1 MISDQVDNI
10 DLGVSITSNI
20 QDSSFKRAIILG
32 LSEEQF
38 YPTSSILN
46 PFGTVLIGVNPEEE
60 LSDKKLEL
68 EIFYTDFSIE

>member
-20 QDSSFKRAIILG
+20 QDSSFKQALILG
-32 LSEEQF
+32 LSEEQY

-46 PFGTVLIGVNPEEE
+46 PFGTVLIGVNPAEE

>member
-20 QDSSFKRAIILG
+20 QDSSFKQALIQG
-32 LSEEQF
+32 LSEEQY

-46 PFGTVLIGVNPEEE
+46 PFGTVLIGVNPAEE

>member
-1 MISDQVDNI
+1 MLLSKET
-10 DLGVSITSNI
+10 LLSALSNI
-20 QDSSFKRAIILG
+20 QDPSFKQALILG
-32 LSEEQF
+32 LSEEQY

-46 PFGTVLIGVNPEEE
+46 PFGTVLIGVNPEKE